1 MRTRMVAV
9 LYCISKIYKKG
20 DVIEKK
26 PVRVE
31 KTCKHKKP
39 RMVFKQS
46 INFIDAAYMF
56 MYI

>member
-1 MRTRMVAV
+1 MMAV

-26 PVRVE
+26 TVRVE
-31 KTCKHKKP
+31 RTCKHKKP